1 MKRLYISLIISLLI
15 LSFSLAQKPE
25 KYIPK
30 TARKQEKCA
39 TAEPGTYLKPLALT
53 LLNKMNQLIEDSAAL
68 KKSYK
73 RIDRLPSS
81 PQKKVVDTVICFNDL
96 EVPVRIY
103 YPKRVSLQ
111 GNQPL
116 TLYFHGGG
124 FLFGSVES
132 YHVMVSKLARICGQ
146 IFVSVNYRLAPEHPF
161 PAAISDCYAVLRWL
175 QMNGSS
181 IGADTTR
188 IAVMGDSAGGNIA
201 TVITLICRER
211 KTPQPFR
218 QVLLYPGVTFL
229 DIPYPSMTYF
239 LKDSVRQYVLSED
252 FLRRV
257 RTDYTGIEADYSH
270 PYISPLEATLSN
282 DLAPALII
290 SAECD
295 PLRDSGRLYAEKL
308 EAAGVDVSYLEYSGM
323 IHAFMSFHMIL
334 SDAMDAMKEVRDYLW
349 EN

>member
-1 MKRLYISLIISLLI
+1 MKRIIVSLIISLLV
-15 LSFSLAQKPE
+15 LSFNLAQKPE

-30 TARKQEKCA
+30 TTRKQEKCA

-53 LLNKMNQLIEDSAAL
+53 LLNKMNQLMDDSAAL

-73 RIDRLPSS
+73 RIGRLPSS

-96 EVPVRIY
+96 EVPIRIY

-146 IFVSVNYRLAPEHPF
+146 
-161 PAAISDCYAVLRWL
+161 
-175 QMNGSS
+175 
-181 IGADTTR
+181 
-188 IAVMGDSAGGNIA
+188 
-201 TVITLICRER
+201 
-211 KTPQPFR
+211 
-218 QVLLYPGVTFL
+218 VLLYPGVTFM

-239 LKDSVRQYVLSED
+239 LRDPVRQYVLSED

-257 RTDYTGIEADYSH
+257 RTEYMGSEADYSH
-270 PYISPLEATLSN
+270 PYISPLEATLSK

-290 SAECD
+290 AAECD
-295 PLRDSGRLYAEKL
+295 PLRDGGRLYAEKL
-308 EAAGVDVSYLEYSGM
+308 RAAGVDVSYLEYSGM

-334 SDAMDAMKEVRDYLW
+334 SDAMDAMKEVRDFLW
-349 EN
+349 RN